1 MLVTVEPTPDPEVGV
16 TFQVDELGINETA
29 TTSAGVA
36 TFSIG
41 VVTASN
47 NSLWDATI
55 QIGANMRAA
64 ATAQAVETNGATSIG
79 VTVSGGQVTY
89 CAPTGGGTGTGTV
102 TSVTGTAPINVA
114 SGTSTPVV
122 SLEDVSPTSAGAFT
136 NADITVDAK
145 GRVTVAATG
154 STQASSLLGPVL
166 FDAKNDTGVTI
177 TKGSV
182 VYIDGISG
190 NTPTVALAD
199 ANDAAKMPAF
209 GLAYADLAAAAT
221 GSIITFGDITN
232 VDTDGFVLD
241 NPLYVSTTPGVLT
254 QTKPAG
260 ETSLIQ
266 NIGLVTRV
274 QQSSGR
280 IKVTGAGRSNDTPN
294 LDDGN
299 IFIGNASNQVTT
311 AALST
316 LTGVTSVTG
325 TAPISVTTGATPVV
339 SHDTALANSGLY
351 NYIFQLGTDVYGHIT
366 SIIGQDAATFR
377 SGLGLKDSATT
388 EMGTTAGKIVQLDAV
403 TAKLPAVDGSQLTN
417 LPGGG
422 STDWKWDPESTTYI
436 RIFDDF
442 FGQGTDDVTGY
453 DSGSATRF
461 AAMTRS
467 GGFWKSWISNDTFEN
482 TGFDLRG
489 FIRSETDTST
499 SGRCLWTVPQCVNN
513 SPSDGDEAM
522 IEVNIKPTVD
532 VAGSSTAQWWIS
544 IFRNDNNQSGTTTE
558 SSMNYGDLAKF
569 GLAAEGANTNWFS
582 YSYDNAGTAGS
593 PTETDLGASYPISE
607 TTFTRV
613 GLHYKYVSA
622 STKYVCKAFING
634 TQVATF
640 DITTGTGAPYIQ
652 GGIYN
657 NSTGAVHSCL
667 WDYAVLQYTAPTVT
681 WKNITAV

>member
-1 MLVTVEPTPDPEVGV
+1 MSCNPTRILLSNTATTTMNVTLSTDPGDGTSV
-16 TFQVDELGINETA
+16 TFQVDGLGITETQT
-29 TTSAGVA
+29 TTSAVA
-36 TFSIG
+36 VFTI
-41 VVTASN
+41 TANTAGN
-47 NSLWDATI
+47 NSLWDATL
-55 QIGANMRAA
+55 QVGTN
-64 ATAQAVETNGATSIG
+64 TAVEASVQAVETNGAQTIG
-79 VTVSGGQVTY
+79 VTLSDAAVTY
-89 CAPTGGGTGTGTV
+89 CSPLGGGGGDA
-102 TSVTGTAPINVA
+102 TSLT
-114 SGTSTPVV
+114 
-122 SLEDVSPTSAGAFT
+122 
-136 NADITVDAK
+136 
-145 GRVTVAATG
+145 
-154 STQASSLLGPVL
+154 GPVL
-166 FDAKNDTGVTI
+166 FNAKNATGVTI

-182 VYIDGISG
+182 VYIDGVSG

-199 ANDAAKMPAF
+199 ADDAAKMPAF
-209 GLAYADLAAAAT
+209 GLAYADLADAAT

-232 VDTDGFVLD
+232 LDTDGFVLD

-316 LTGVTSVTG
+316 LTGVTSITG
-325 TAPISVTTGATPVV
+325 GSLIDVDQATGVVEVSHAAKALTGSATPFPSSITVDSFGHV
-339 SHDTALANSGLY
+339 IATGISKVPLEPSNNLSDLISDSTARTNLGL
-351 NYIFQLGTDVYGHIT
+351 TT
-366 SIIGQDAATFR
+366 AATT
-377 SGLGLKDSATT
+377 DI
-388 EMGTTAGKIVQLDAV
+388 GTTAGDLIVLDGSAR
-403 TAKLPAVDGSQLTN
+403 LPAVDGSQLTN

-442 FGQGTDDVTGY
+442 FGQGTDDITGY

-461 AAMTRS
+461 AALTRS
-467 GGFWKSWISNDTFEN
+467 DGYWKSWISNDTFEN

-489 FIRSETDTST
+489 FIRSETTTST
-499 SGRCLWTVPQCVNN
+499 TGRCLWTVPQCVTN

-522 IEVNIKPTVD
+522 IEVNIKPTVN

-544 IFRNDNNQSGTTTE
+544 IFRNDNNQTGSTTE

>member
-1 MLVTVEPTPDPEVGV
+1 MSCNPSRILLSNSGTTTMLVTVEPTPDPEVDV

-79 VTVSGGQVTY
+79 VTVSSGQVTY

-102 TSVTGTAPINVA
+102 TGVTGVSPISVTA
-114 SGTSTPVV
+114 STVSPEV

-136 NADITVDAK
+136 NADITVDDK
-145 GRVTVAATG
+145 GRVIVAATG
-154 STQASSLLGPVL
+154 STQASSLVGPVL

-182 VYIDGISG
+182 VYIDGVSG

-209 GLAYADLAAAAT
+209 GLAYADLADAAT

-316 LTGVTSVTG
+316 LTGVTSIIAGSNVTVDQPTGAVTISSTAGGTG
-325 TAPISVTTGATPVV
+325 TVTSVATGTGLTGGPITTTGTITHQAQPVSGTGPAFVKSVEIDALGHVSSVVGESTAGAYRTATGTDDADNLISGTVALARLPALAAAYTGQIETIADKTYTIDPGVVAGRTITSFYARSGAGTCTATLKNAALTVGVVSVTTSSTNATISNTTVAVDSALTIVV
-339 SHDTALANSGLY
+339 TSNISA
-351 NYIFQLGTDVYGHIT
+351 TDV
-366 SIIGQDAATFR
+366 
-377 SGLGLKDSATT
+377 
-388 EMGTTAGKIVQLDAV
+388 V
-403 TAKLPAVDGSQLTN
+403 
-417 LPGGG
+417 
-422 STDWKWDPESTTYI
+422 
-436 RIFDDF
+436 
-442 FGQGTDDVTGY
+442 
-453 DSGSATRF
+453 
-461 AAMTRS
+461 
-467 GGFWKSWISNDTFEN
+467 
-482 TGFDLRG
+482 
-489 FIRSETDTST
+489 
-499 SGRCLWTVPQCVNN
+499 
-513 SPSDGDEAM
+513 
-522 IEVNIKPTVD
+522 
-532 VAGSSTAQWWIS
+532 
-544 IFRNDNNQSGTTTE
+544 
-558 SSMNYGDLAKF
+558 
-569 GLAAEGANTNWFS
+569 FS
-582 YSYDNAGTAGS
+582 V
-593 PTETDLGASYPISE
+593 E
-607 TTFTRV
+607 FT
-613 GLHYKYVSA
+613 
-622 STKYVCKAFING
+622 
-634 TQVATF
+634 Q
-640 DITTGTGAPYIQ
+640 
-652 GGIYN
+652 
-657 NSTGAVHSCL
+657 
-667 WDYAVLQYTAPTVT
+667 
-681 WKNITAV
+681 